1 MHVLDE
7 GIHRLV
13 GCWRDAS
20 FNVFVDNAPGP
31 DKWVLSFCCID
42 ERFVVEVPHNHEV
55 TTNVTWDLQLM
66 RDTPIQLP
74 ILVSNNPH
82 LLVQSCTPL
91 QHADEC
97 LVNGSTCLLFAS
109 GLV

>member
-1 MHVLDE
+1 
-7 GIHRLV
+7 
-13 GCWRDAS
+13 
-20 FNVFVDNAPGP
+20 
-31 DKWVLSFCCID
+31 VLSFCCID

-66 RDTPIQLP
+66 RDIPIQLP

-82 LLVQSCTPL
+82 LLVQSCTSL

-97 LVNGSTCLLFAS
+97 LGQWQHQSAVCIRVCLSLMQSMSRCWLREFEAPRYQ
-109 GLV
+109 